1 MKKVNLKEL
10 KTILKNLNDRSIK
23 TYHFNYNEKLLND
36 IKNDKN
42 IKIIDQ
48 FISYNSKNILNYV
61 LIVFKDCAMLLQ
73 NNKTYLDKS
82 FILFTDIRS
91 IFDIV
96 IMKNERSIMD
106 HH

>member
-1 MKKVNLKEL
+1 MKKINLKEL
-10 KTILKNLNDRSIK
+10 KTILNNLNDRSIK

-48 FISYNSKNILNYV
+48 FINYNSKNILNYV
-61 LIVFKDCAMLLQ
+61 LIIFKDSAMLLQ

-82 FILFTDIRS
+82 YILFKDIRS
-91 IFDIV
+91 NFDIV
-96 IMKNERSIMD
+96 LMKNERSIMD

>member
-1 MKKVNLKEL
+1 MKRINLKEL
-10 KTILKNLNDRSIK
+10 KTILKNLNYRSIK
-23 TYHFNYNEKLLND
+23 TYHFNYNETLLND

-48 FISYNSKNILNYV
+48 FINYDTKRNLNYV
-61 LIVFKDCAMLLQ
+61 LIIFKDCAMLLQ

-82 FILFTDIRS
+82 YILFKDIRS
-91 IFDIV
+91 KFDIV
-96 IMKNERSIMD
+96 LMKNERSIMD

>member
-1 MKKVNLKEL
+1 MERINLKEL
-10 KTILKNLNDRSIK
+10 KTILKNLNYRSIK

-48 FISYNSKNILNYV
+48 FINYDTKSNLNYV

-82 FILFTDIRS
+82 YILFKDIRS
-91 IFDIV
+91 KFDIV
-96 IMKNERSIMD
+96 LMKNERSIMD

>member
-1 MKKVNLKEL
+1 MKKINLKEL

>member
-1 MKKVNLKEL
+1 MKRINLKEL
-10 KTILKNLNDRSIK
+10 KTILKNLNYRSIK

-48 FISYNSKNILNYV
+48 FINYDTKSNLNYV

-82 FILFTDIRS
+82 YILFKDIRS
-91 IFDIV
+91 KFDIV
-96 IMKNERSIMD
+96 LMKNERSIMD